1 MGSDHNLKTWVSDK
15 LMSLVGF
22 SQPTVVQY
30 VIGLSKQAVSA
41 ADVQTKLEEFG
52 CSSSTET
59 RTFAQELFARVPRKA
74 AGLNVSYYLLSSSF
88 LLFFQS
94 LSVGRLLRLYCQILF
109 LRQSNSNL
117 TFCCTHFCG
126 TSALSETGKGSC
138 SIGEEAEDLYYFG
151 C

>member
-1 MGSDHNLKTWVSDK
+1 MIVCYIILAVKMGSDHNLKTWVSDK

-74 AGLNVSYYLLSSSF
+74 AGLNVSYYLFSF
-88 LLFFQS
+88 FFS
-94 LSVGRLLRLYCQILF
+94 LF
-109 LRQSNSNL
+109 LSILVSWQVAETLLSN
-117 TFCCTHFCG
+117 F
-126 TSALSETGKGSC
+126 
-138 SIGEEAEDLYYFG
+138 IPPAE
-151 C
+151 

>member
-74 AGLNVSYYLLSSSF
+74 AGLNGIAHVE
-88 LLFFQS
+88 QE
-94 LSVGRLLRLYCQILF
+94 R
-109 LRQSNSNL
+109 RQVKRR
-117 TFCCTHFCG
+117 
-126 TSALSETGKGSC
+126 TSKD
-138 SIGEEAEDLYYFG
+138 IDDEEAIRRSNALEKDDIEYLRYSNNSKVEEYVIHLSLTNADSFNLLKEE
-151 C
+151 